1 MLVFEI
7 EYLTGV
13 SVSAS
18 PYHREVVEWPPHPDR
33 LFQALVA
40 AWGRQEPTDDGERAA
55 LEWLEGIDSKNIA
68 ISSPSGNARDILTV
82 FVPPNDL
89 ETKGKFKD
97 KAPKA
102 LAPTLRVIPEFRKN
116 RQPRSFPS
124 VTLPQCQEGLLHYSW
139 SMSESELPQL
149 QTHKPALSR
158 LASEVTYIG
167 HSHSLVRVHVV
178 ERMPDVPNLSWMKGA
193 PSSLRVPYPG
203 RFKELRKA
211 FVRTQ
216 ETGQDIRP
224 KPSLA
229 AQVFT
234 AVKADQPM
242 TCFDNRNIT
251 VLADAGGYAPTLAA
265 FPLVARRL
273 RDALLQCMPE
283 GRAIPTLLSGHEP
296 DGTPTLS
303 AHLAIIPFADVGWAY
318 SSGRLL
324 GLGLLWPR
332 EVSTENRRAVL
343 QGIAAFL
350 QRDAGEAGLL
360 HFGRSGSWKIALTPD
375 VRLASLRPDRYT
387 RPVRRWGTVLPM
399 VLDRHPKK
407 RPGATLADIITRSCL
422 NIGIPEVALDGL
434 DVELH
439 KHSPIKSAPSVK
451 EVCASLPQ
459 DSPYQGKALVHVA
472 ITFASPVAGPL
483 LLGAGRFRGLGLCLP
498 LDGGS
503 RDA

>member
-40 AWGRQEPTDDGERAA
+40 AWGRQEPTDDGERTA
-55 LEWLEGIDSKNIA
+55 LEWLEGIESKNMV
-68 ISSPSGNARDILTV
+68 ISSPSGNARDTLTV

-89 ETKGKFKD
+89 ETKGRFKD

-102 LAPTLRVIPEFRKN
+102 LAPALRVIPEFRKN

-124 VTLPQCQEGLLHYSW
+124 VTLPQRQEGLLHYGW
-139 SMSESELPQL
+139 SMSDSELIQL

-167 HSHSLVRVHVV
+167 HSHSLVRIHVV
-178 ERMPDVPNLSWMKGA
+178 ETMPEVPNLSWMEGTS
-193 PSSLRVPYPG
+193 SSLRVPFSG
-203 RFKELRKA
+203 RLKELRKA

-216 ETGQDIRP
+216 ETGLDIRP

-229 AQVFT
+229 AQIFT
-234 AVKADQPM
+234 AVKANQPV

-251 VLADAGGYAPTLAA
+251 LLADSGGYAPTLAA

-283 GRAIPTLLSGHEP
+283 GQSIPALLSGHES
-296 DGTPTLS
+296 DGTPTQS
-303 AHLAIIPFADVGWAY
+303 AHLAMIPFADVGWAY

-332 EVSTENRRAVL
+332 EVTTEKRRAVL

-350 QRDAGEAGLL
+350 QRDAGESGLL
-360 HFGRSGSWKIALTPD
+360 HFGRNGSWRIALTPD
-375 VRLASLRPDRYT
+375 VHLASLRTDRYT
-387 RPVRRWGTVLPM
+387 RPARRWGTVLPM
-399 VLDRHPKK
+399 VLDRHPKN
-407 RPGATLADIITRSCL
+407 RPGSTLADIIIRSCL
-422 NIGIPEVALDGL
+422 NIGIPERALDGL
-434 DVELH
+434 DVEFH

-459 DSPYQGKALVHVA
+459 DSPYRGKALVHVA
-472 ITFASPVAGPL
+472 ITFATPVAGPVI
-483 LLGAGRFRGLGLCLP
+483 LGAGRFRGLGLCLP
-498 LDGGS
+498 LDGGP